1 MVTRWEERELPKVRP
16 FLKMKVEFI
25 SQKFMVLFSGSRL
38 SPNILTTTGLLLS
51 GFGSWTITQGRHSL
65 AGSVIFLAGLFDLFD
80 GALARAKNSSNSF
93 GAFYDSTVDRFSE
106 ALIYLGIVIYFL
118 QQGDSLAIILGYLTL
133 VGSFMVSYTRA
144 RAEGLGYRC
153 RVGWMTRPERIITL
167 SLGLL
172 VHQLK
177 ITLWVLVVLTNIT
190 IFQRIYFMWINS
202 REKKGDAITV
212 EKKVPSPRMKME
224 LPVQLQSPKKSTNF
238 RKEKK

>member
-1 MVTRWEERELPKVRP
+1 METRWEERELPKIRP
-16 FLKMKVEFI
+16 FLKMKVEVF
-25 SQKFMVLFSGSRL
+25 SQKMMFLFSGSRL
-38 SPNILTTTGLLLS
+38 SPNILTTVGLLFT
-51 GFGSWTITQGRHSL
+51 GFGSWSITQGRHSL

-93 GAFYDSTVDRFSE
+93 GAFYDSTMDRFSE
-106 ALIYLGIVIYFL
+106 ALIYLGILIYFL
-118 QQGDSLAIILGYLTL
+118 RQGDSLAIILGYLTL

-153 RVGWMTRPERIITL
+153 RVGWMARPERIIVL

-172 VHQLK
+172 VHQLR

-190 IFQRIYFMWINS
+190 VFQRIYFMWINS
-202 REKKGDAITV
+202 REKKGNSITT
-212 EKKVPSPRMKME
+212 EKKIPSPGVEVKF
-224 LPVQLQSPKKSTNF
+224 PAQLHSLKKSVNC